1 MSNKQNSDSAQTG
14 PGLKPPSVPRQES
27 APNANPA
34 TNNPSGSSQGSDR
47 GKDGKST

>member
-1 MSNKQNSDSAQTG
+1 MSKQFPEQSG

-27 APNANPA
+27 APSPSPSGQ
-34 TNNPSGSSQGSDR
+34 NPSGSSQSESR